1 MRFQL
6 RRSASAL
13 SPPSR
18 LPQSPF
24 AMTSDNPQKPHGFVR
39 FLALCLISKFFSRC
53 AQTRIVKW
61 LWRTNI
67 YYVILEPNSYLMF
80 NIPQNQESTYF
91 DHFWR
96 RTTQTTVSCHT
107 MAMGNF
113 NYYRCAINRTLQTL
127 SHSSLHFH
135 PKPKCFLKNATSF
148 RPTLAV
154 GRNHD
159 CNPIEIAIFP
169 FSIFAFVAVKKSG
182 CDFFELRPIY
192 GYEQGF
198 WQNPKWIATSRRN
211 SSQFVTIQESYK
223 PHLKDI

>member
-1 MRFQL
+1 
-6 RRSASAL
+6 
-13 SPPSR
+13 
-18 LPQSPF
+18 
-24 AMTSDNPQKPHGFVR
+24 MTSDNPQKPRGFICS
-39 FLALCLISKFFSRC
+39 LALCLISKFFSRC

-67 YYVILEPNSYLMF
+67 YYVVLEPNSYLIF

-96 RTTQTTVSCHT
+96 RTTQTAVSCHT

-113 NYYRCAINRTLQTL
+113 NYYSCAINRTLQTL
-127 SHSSLHFH
+127 SHSSLHFY

-159 CNPIEIAIFP
+159 RNPIEI
-169 FSIFAFVAVKKSG
+169 
-182 CDFFELRPIY
+182 
-192 GYEQGF
+192 EQGF

-211 SSQFVTIQESYK
+211 SLQFRRAITPLK
-223 PHLKDI
+223 RHLNVGSPKYLTLRPKVNSCWLFGWYSDNRR